1 MRNIHTALPALA
13 VRFPS
18 LASDFRIA
26 HSILLAAGQGL
37 VELPTQVLTAGYSV
51 IGLAPTTTARDKAL
65 AGDPSR
71 RLMLLNVA
79 STLESEGYRPEPD
92 DVATAEGVWGTL
104 VGRGAAMHRGL
115 MTDPTLRPRAAAF
128 AAFVSQAGLDLAVII
143 DSAEQRVISGVNTPL
158 LELRALL
165 KEHPELRRRAN
176 ATGKAAA
183 QTKLSFVAT
192 ADVALCEDES

>member
-18 LASDFRIA
+18 LATDFRIA

-51 IGLAPTTTARDKAL
+51 IGLAPMTTARDKAL

-79 STLESEGYRPEPD
+79 SSLEEDGFRSEPD

-104 VGRGAAMHRGL
+104 IGRGAAMHRGF
-115 MTDPTLRPRAAAF
+115 MTDSALRAKAAAY
-128 AAFVSQAGLDLAVII
+128 AAFVSRAGIELSII
-143 DSAEQRVISGVNTPL
+143 IASAEGLATCGIDPRRL
-158 LELRALL
+158 HLRARIA
-165 KEHPELRRRAN
+165 EHPELRRKAN
-176 ATGKAAA
+176 ATGRAAA
-183 QTKLSFVAT
+183 QVHLSFSTTDAPTVG
-192 ADVALCEDES
+192 DES